1 MVPEHQ
7 YSIPCV
13 NKAGVKT
20 WIYWCSFK
28 KDKQN
33 EICNGEQLCDSFTQF
48 CKINIES
55 DFNQTH
61 KEWNEMKVSTM
72 EPN

>member
-7 YSIPCV
+7 YSILCV
-13 NKAGVKT
+13 NKAVIRT
-20 WIYWCSFK
+20 WIYWCSFER
-28 KDKQN
+28 DKQN
-33 EICNGEQLCDSFTQF
+33 KICNSKQLCDSFTQF

-61 KEWNEMKVSTM
+61 KEWNEMKTSTL
-72 EPN
+72 ESN